1 MQELPAFSYEGEVIV
16 VEEAKNVEGAVRY
29 LAAHTCL
36 GFDTETRPA
45 FHKGETHPVSLLQLA
60 APEKVYLFRVNKC
73 GISMARRNLL
83 AEKRLA
89 KIGVGIR
96 DDIRALRKLGNFQPA
111 SFIDLQEFVV
121 PYGIEEKSFSKLMAI
136 IFQVKISK
144 RQRVSNWDAPVLTS
158 SQIKY
163 AATDAWGALRMYEE
177 LMNR

>member
-1 MQELPAFSYEGEVIV
+1 
-16 VEEAKNVEGAVRY
+16 
-29 LAAHTCL
+29 
-36 GFDTETRPA
+36 
-45 FHKGETHPVSLLQLA
+45 
-60 APEKVYLFRVNKC
+60 
-73 GISMARRNLL
+73 MALRNLL
-83 AEKRLA
+83 AEKRIA

-144 RQRVSNWDAPVLTS
+144 RQRVSNWDAPVLNS